1 MDGCLLNTASLQVT
15 LDGISQFY
23 VDCGGSRAGKFHVL
37 CDLYSSIAVAQSII
51 FVNTRRDAERLG
63 YEMDRADFTVS
74 VIHGD
79 MTMEQ
84 REATFN
90 VFLQGG
96 SRVLVATDILAR
108 GIDVQ
113 QVWHHKLLARYR
125 ETRAH
130 AQANAYT
137 EAYVT

>member
-1 MDGCLLNTASLQVT
+1 
-15 LDGISQFY
+15 
-23 VDCGGSRAGKFHVL
+23 
-37 CDLYSSIAVAQSII
+37 
-51 FVNTRRDAERLG
+51 
-63 YEMDRADFTVS
+63 
-74 VIHGD
+74 

-84 REATFN
+84 REVTFN

-96 SRVLVATDILAR
+96 SRVRVAIDNFAR

-125 ETRAH
+125 ETRECAH